1 MRTIAFY
8 NLKGGVGKTTST
20 VNVAH
25 IMATVH
31 NKKVLVIDLD
41 PQANTS
47 KFFGFIKTDDAKNY
61 DVGIDNLLKGDA
73 DIHEGIQKTAWTE
86 LDIIPSCLRLATVD
100 RQLLTET
107 TMPQQFILSS
117 LLANVRDDY
126 DYCIIDCSPAL
137 TISNTNALYAC
148 NDVIV
153 PMLGDEYAKDG
164 LTSILG
170 EIKAIK
176 KYNINLDFAFCFYT
190 QWTNT
195 LSSQNAYERVR
206 EMVGNKLLDIKIR
219 RTTVVS
225 ETSQVIKD
233 GVKTTQ
239 IPRIPLLEWAPQAT
253 ATKDYLQ
260 LTKYIVEH
268 YK

>member
-47 KFFGFIKTDDAKNY
+47 KFFGFFVTDDAKNY

-73 DIHEGIQKTAWTE
+73 DIHEGIQKTAWTG

-117 LLANVRDDY
+117 LLANVRDDLL
-126 DYCIIDCSPAL
+126 SL
-137 TISNTNALYAC
+137 TISRNSM
-148 NDVIV
+148 
-153 PMLGDEYAKDG
+153 ML
-164 LTSILG
+164 
-170 EIKAIK
+170 
-176 KYNINLDFAFCFYT
+176 
-190 QWTNT
+190 
-195 LSSQNAYERVR
+195 
-206 EMVGNKLLDIKIR
+206 
-219 RTTVVS
+219 
-225 ETSQVIKD
+225 
-233 GVKTTQ
+233 
-239 IPRIPLLEWAPQAT
+239 
-253 ATKDYLQ
+253 
-260 LTKYIVEH
+260 
-268 YK
+268 